1 MKNAWTFN
9 RVFFSFIDIRGKSCC
24 HIFFFALVTKNK
36 QSVSILVFLI
46 LSRTACQKTGA
57 LMGALLQTT
66 DVDIFLVN
74 SRYITQLQNEE
85 SKIR

>member
-1 MKNAWTFN
+1 MHGLLIGF
-9 RVFFSFIDIRGKSCC
+9 FFSFIELLPYF
-24 HIFFFALVTKNK
+24 FFFALVTKNK

-66 DVDIFLVN
+66 DGGYIFG
-74 SRYITQLQNEE
+74 
-85 SKIR
+85 

>member
-1 MKNAWTFN
+1 MHGLLIGF
-9 RVFFSFIDIRGKSCC
+9 FFSFIELLPY
-24 HIFFFALVTKNK
+24 FFFALVTKNK

-66 DVDIFLVN
+66 DGGYIFG
-74 SRYITQLQNEE
+74 
-85 SKIR
+85 

>member
-1 MKNAWTFN
+1 MHGLLIGL
-9 RVFFSFIDIRGKSCC
+9 FFSFIELLPY
-24 HIFFFALVTKNK
+24 FFFALVTKNK

-66 DVDIFLVN
+66 DGGYIFG
-74 SRYITQLQNEE
+74 
-85 SKIR
+85 

>member
-1 MKNAWTFN
+1 MMKNAWTFN
-9 RVFFSFIDIRGKSCC
+9 RVFFFIHRVVAIF
-24 HIFFFALVTKNK
+24 FFFALVTKNK

-66 DVDIFLVN
+66 DGGYIFG
-74 SRYITQLQNEE
+74 
-85 SKIR
+85 

>member
-1 MKNAWTFN
+1 MMKNAWTFN
-9 RVFFSFIDIRGKSCC
+9 RVFFSFIELLPY
-24 HIFFFALVTKNK
+24 FFFALVTKNK

-66 DVDIFLVN
+66 DGGYIFG
-74 SRYITQLQNEE
+74 
-85 SKIR
+85 

>member
-1 MKNAWTFN
+1 MMKNAWTFN
-9 RVFFSFIDIRGKSCC
+9 RVFFFHSLSCC

-66 DVDIFLVN
+66 DGGYIFG
-74 SRYITQLQNEE
+74 
-85 SKIR
+85 